1 MGRRCTQIGFTT
13 MIEHVS
19 NSSAQAALEFGRD
32 TESPSSVLESL
43 LFVASEPVDVAT
55 LSQAL
60 NQSSKETRKV
70 LSLLADELES
80 TGRGIRLQEGPEGIT
95 LVSAPEYA
103 SAVENFMGIA
113 SNRKLSRSA
122 LETLSIIAYRQP
134 TTRGQIEHIRG
145 VGADSAIATLRLRGL
160 IEPAGRASGPGRPL
174 LFRTTQKFLSHFGLS
189 KASDMPALP
198 DHIEIPITEIAEQ
211 LGMDEAI
218 IASTMNANE
227 TDTEIDRSNL
237 GEAAGAA

>member
-32 TESPSSVLESL
+32 TESPSGVVESL

-80 TGRGIRLQEGPEGIT
+80 TGRGIRLQEGPEAVSYTHLT
-95 LVSAPEYA
+95 L
-103 SAVENFMGIA
+103 
-113 SNRKLSRSA
+113 
-122 LETLSIIAYRQP
+122 P
-134 TTRGQIEHIRG
+134 T
-145 VGADSAIATLRLRGL
+145 
-160 IEPAGRASGPGRPL
+160 
-174 LFRTTQKFLSHFGLS
+174 
-189 KASDMPALP
+189 KA
-198 DHIEIPITEIAEQ
+198 
-211 LGMDEAI
+211 
-218 IASTMNANE
+218 
-227 TDTEIDRSNL
+227 
-237 GEAAGAA
+237 

>member
-1 MGRRCTQIGFTT
+1 

-19 NSSAQAALEFGRD
+19 TNSTQAALEFERD
-32 TESPSSVLESL
+32 TESPSNVLESL

-60 NQSSKETRKV
+60 GRSSKETRKI
-70 LSLLADELES
+70 LSRLAEDLES

-95 LVSAPEYA
+95 LVSAPEYSA
-103 SAVENFMGIA
+103 AVENFMGIA

-189 KASDMPALP
+189 KAADMPALP

-218 IASTMNANE
+218 IANTVNGNKAAKEVNAA
-227 TDTEIDRSNL
+227 NL
-237 GEAAGAA
+237 SEAAGAA